1 MIVLKPYQKT
11 AADQAVDILMGGRAA
26 PADGVRNVG
35 PSDRRGVLIEAPTG
49 SGKTVMAGTVVAGC
63 SESQKILWFWFA
75 PFAGVTG
82 QAAGALE
89 MHFPQLRIRDV
100 YNDRAVEDL
109 RPSDVYVTTWGAVAA
124 RTAASRVV
132 RSRSEDM
139 ASLDQLVDVA
149 RAASWLI
156 GVVVDEAHHGFVKA
170 PVAKSFFRD
179 VLAPDL
185 TILVTA
191 TPNDADI
198 ETFRVEAG
206 LPPIAKVSVSRTDAV
221 AAGLIKPG
229 VRAVSF
235 VPAPNTGAVQI
246 DFERTA
252 LRYAVDT
259 HTNLKR
265 ALAKEGYTIVPLVLV
280 QVASDAD
287 SVERAKQTLVDF
299 GIPEATIAVHT
310 AEEPDPNILA
320 LANDEN
326 YQVLIFKMAVALGFD
341 APRAWTLVSMRS
353 SRDVDFGIQLVGRVL
368 RVDRRLQGRPL
379 PEALRYGYVFVA
391 DPDVQQGLVTA
402 AAQINRLTTDVRRVA
417 TQATMVLVQVAPT
430 GTKPMNV
437 TEPSA
442 DDRVRAEEEGI
453 VAQES
458 PRPSAGTNWQSVIV
472 PAEGDVD
479 LFGIATPFASEGERA
494 AGVEGGHGTPQ
505 QTIPLVVTKQV
516 EYPLRTDLRFPG
528 RLRTERFP
536 VDDSSLARCVGDRIR
551 FDADALQALQ
561 REGVFVVR
569 RDRDI
574 FESGTDA
581 ERITQVQ
588 GDLDMRAILRR
599 GQTVLFE
606 DDYVGGKTLLPALV
620 QRFTEQCQQLGF
632 ISWLK
637 DEETVEQGVYR
648 ILGSNPLILR
658 RAIRECMA
666 SYVEAPEAEPL
677 PDKILSDVPLRPS
690 RLNVYGVYPADLN
703 TWEVE
708 FAEMLDLDTT
718 GQILWWHRNPPRK
731 PWSVRVCAPGT
742 NHDYYPDFTIG
753 VRGRATPDEVLL
765 AETKFAYNTKDSMAK
780 VRAEHKAYK
789 NVLMLTRDE
798 QNTWWTLQYDLV
810 REKVVEDRRLLLSML
825 AGF

>member
-1 MIVLKPYQKT
+1 MIVLKPYQQT
-11 AADQAVDILMGGRAA
+11 AADQAVDILMGGRAT
-26 PADGVRNVG
+26 PSDGERNVG
-35 PSDRRGVLIEAPTG
+35 PTDRRGVLIEAPTG

-63 SESQKILWFWFA
+63 SETNKILWFWFA

-82 QAAGALE
+82 QAAAALE
-89 MHFPQLRIRDV
+89 THFPQLRIRDV

-132 RSRSEDM
+132 RSRSEEM

-149 RAASWLI
+149 RAAGWLI

-191 TPNDADI
+191 TPNDGDI

-246 DFERTA
+246 DYERTA

-259 HTNLKR
+259 HTSLKR
-265 ALAKEGYTIVPLVLV
+265 ALAKDGHSIVPLMLV

-287 SVERAKQTLVDF
+287 SVQRAKQTLADF

-310 AEEPDPNILA
+310 ADEPDPNILA

-379 PEALRYGYVFVA
+379 PDALRFGYVFVA

-417 TQATMVLVQVAPT
+417 VQATMVLVQVGPT
-430 GTKPMNV
+430 GTKPLNV
-437 TEPSA
+437 TEPSEA
-442 DDRVRAEEEGI
+442 DRERAREEGI
-453 VAQES
+453 VPQPFS
-458 PRPSAGTNWQSVIV
+458 RPSIDTSWQSVIV
-472 PAEGDVD
+472 PSDANVD
-479 LFGIATPFASEGERA
+479 LFGIAVPDAPERTTA
-494 AGVEGGHGTPQ
+494 NANENGTSQ
-505 QTIPLVVTKQV
+505 RTIPLVVTERF
-516 EYPLRTDLRFPG
+516 EYALRTDLSFPR

-536 VDDSSLARCVGDRIR
+536 IDDMSLARCVGDRIR
-551 FDADALQALQ
+551 FDAEALQALQ
-561 REGVFVVR
+561 REGVYVVR
-569 RDRDI
+569 RDRDL
-574 FESGTDA
+574 FNTGA
-581 ERITQVQ
+581 EAETITQVQ

-599 GQTVLFE
+599 GQSVLFE
-606 DDYVGGKTLLPALV
+606 DDYVGGNSLLPALV
-620 QRFTEQCQQLGF
+620 QRFTEQCQQLGLLA
-632 ISWLK
+632 WLK
-637 DEETVEQGVYR
+637 DEETLEQGVYR
-648 ILGSNPLILR
+648 ILGTNPLILR

-666 SYVEAPEAEPL
+666 NYVEAPEADPL
-677 PDKILSDVPLRPS
+677 PDKLVSDVPLRSS
-690 RLNVYGVYPADLN
+690 RLNVYGVYPSDLN

-731 PWSVRVCAPGT
+731 PWSARVCAPGT
-742 NHDYYPDFTIG
+742 NHDYYPDFAIG

-780 VRAEHKAYK
+780 ARAEHKVYK

-798 QNTWWTLQYDLV
+798 KSTWWTLQYDLV